1 MENTQKCQEI
11 VGWIGT
17 IAALFFGCALS
28 MGVEYS
34 PYAWI
39 GTAMASAL
47 LVMWAVWSKQYHQL
61 TLHGAY
67 LLININGAVNYILL

>member
-1 MENTQKCQEI
+1 MKNTQKRQEI

-17 IAALFFGCALS
+17 IAALIFGYVLS
-28 MGVEYS
+28 MGIEYS

-39 GTAMASAL
+39 GTALASAL
-47 LVMWAVWSKQYHQL
+47 LVIWAVWSKQYHQL

-67 LLININGAVNYILL
+67 LLININGAVNYVLL